1 MLVARKCAY
10 LENILV
16 PGIDLT
22 YNFLKILLK
31 NNLFKLS
38 STFILFLYFLLYIV
52 KLIENWFNDVVFS
65 LTNRI
70 GHVLMNSD
78 EVQSTAITE
87 K

>member
-1 MLVARKCAY
+1 M
-10 LENILV
+10 

-22 YNFLKILLK
+22 YNFLIFIK
-31 NNLFKLS
+31 NNLFKISYILV
-38 STFILFLYFLLYIV
+38 LFLYFLLYIV

-65 LTNRI
+65 FANRI